1 VYTRE
6 FPGKHADTGGA
17 SLPNVIDHDL
27 PVPLHEQLSGILRA
41 KIASREITS
50 RVPSILTLAQEY
62 GVSHR
67 TADHALQTLRDEGL
81 IIAVRGK
88 GFYVTQPRR

>member
-1 VYTRE
+1 M
-6 FPGKHADTGGA
+6 
-17 SLPNVIDHDL
+17 IDHDSA
-27 PVPLHEQLSGILRA
+27 VPLHEQLSGILRD
-41 KIASREITS
+41 KISTGEITT

-67 TADHALQTLRDEGL
+67 TADHALRTLAEEGL

-88 GFYVTQPRR
+88 GFYVR

>member
-1 VYTRE
+1 M
-6 FPGKHADTGGA
+6 
-17 SLPNVIDHDL
+17 PNVIDHDL

-41 KIASREITS
+41 KIAAGEITS
-50 RVPSILTLAQEY
+50 RVPSILTLAQEH

-88 GFYVTQPRR
+88 GFYVAHPKS

>member
-1 VYTRE
+1 MLT
-6 FPGKHADTGGA
+6 PGGL

-27 PVPLHEQLSGILRA
+27 PVPLHEQLSAILRT
-41 KIASREITS
+41 KITSGQITS

-67 TADHALQTLRDEGL
+67 TADHALQTLRSEGL
-81 IIAVRGK
+81 IVAVRGK
-88 GFYVTQPRR
+88 GFYVARPKN